1 MFTSKFFVKHA
12 DGSTPMSDEPYVSQP
27 YELFDAYGYSTRE
40 SAMADI
46 RLVLEKQAKEHKKY
60 YKSDYYV
67 SCEKGYV
74 IVEQFGWEA

>member
-1 MFTSKFFVKHA
+1 MFTSKFFVKCA

-27 YELFDAYGYSTRE
+27 YELFDSWGYTTRE

-46 RLVLEKQAKEHKKY
+46 RLVLEKEAREHKKL
-60 YKSDYYV
+60 YKSEYHV
-67 SCEKGYV
+67 SCSKGYV